1 MHSEL
6 PPTSTVYYIHLIHEV
21 SKILEVESVCRDQ
34 TKEAGAISEV
44 VEGVSK
50 VEDTDRLL

>member
-1 MHSEL
+1 MHSEST
-6 PPTSTVYYIHLIHEV
+6 PTSTVYNIHLIHEV